1 MKIKLLSI
9 LAIVFVVF
17 FAGCESKPQKAQEVK
32 KNMAVSE
39 TIKSK
44 TYNLKT
50 TDGKT
55 LTFEAS
61 NGVLISKQL
70 NGKMVLLNFWAT
82 WCPPCIKEMPTFN
95 EIQEKYKDE
104 LLIIGILYEEDKD
117 KKELADFMKEHKINF
132 PITVGPENFV
142 LAKDFGDI
150 KKIPESFLYSKKG
163 FLLEKFV
170 GEVNAEKLETYIKE
184 SIK

>member
-1 MKIKLLSI
+1 MKLKLLTI
-9 LAIVFVVF
+9 LAVGFVAF
-17 FAGCESKPQKAQEVK
+17 FAGCDSKPQKAQEVK

-39 TIKSK
+39 SIESK
-44 TYNLKT
+44 IYNLKT

-55 LTFEAS
+55 ITLEAS
-61 NGVLISKQL
+61 NGMIISKEL
-70 NGKMVLLNFWAT
+70 EGKLVLLNFWAT
-82 WCPPCIKEMPTFN
+82 WCPPCIKEMPTFVDM
-95 EIQEKYKDE
+95 QEKYKDDF
-104 LLIIGILYEEDKD
+104 IIVGILYEEDKD
-117 KKELADFMKEHKINF
+117 KKELADFLKEHKINF
-132 PITVGPENFV
+132 PITEGPENFV

-170 GEVNAEKLETYIKE
+170 GEVNPEKLETYIKE